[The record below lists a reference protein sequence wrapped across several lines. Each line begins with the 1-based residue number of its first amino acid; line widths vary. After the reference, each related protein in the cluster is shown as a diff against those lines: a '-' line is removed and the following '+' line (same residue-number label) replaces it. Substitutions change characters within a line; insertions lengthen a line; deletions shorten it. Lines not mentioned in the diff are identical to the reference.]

1 MPTEQAPVVQRAL
14 LLSEL
19 RRLRTAKHLSQEDVA
34 KALEWS
40 LSKVIRIEGGVSRLQ
55 ITDLKALL
63 DLYEVTNPEQVNEL
77 LSLARAARERG
88 YWSAYKNISDQ
99 GLLTYVGY
107 EAGASIIRE
116 AQGLV
121 IPGLLQTEE
130 YAWEITRSYIG
141 DSNNLVKDL
150 VDLRVERQ
158 EKVYGRNDPM
168 RQFYVWDEAVIR
180 RRVGGSENPALMPD
194 QLRHLAELAARPE
207 ITVEVITFETGA
219 HFGLKGPFIIL
230 QFDSELGD
238 VLYMES
244 TRRGDLTRGDP
255 ASAEEITSYREAFER
270 LRELSLGRERSAQ
283 LIREVA
289 EEMSRNKP
297 IKQ

>member
-1 MPTEQAPVVQRAL
+1 
-14 LLSEL
+14 
-19 RRLRTAKHLSQEDVA
+19 
-34 KALEWS
+34 
-40 LSKVIRIEGGVSRLQ
+40 
-55 ITDLKALL
+55 
-63 DLYEVTNPEQVNEL
+63 
-77 LSLARAARERG
+77 
-88 YWSAYKNISDQ
+88 
-99 GLLTYVGY
+99 
-107 EAGASIIRE
+107 
-116 AQGLV
+116 
-121 IPGLLQTEE
+121 LQTEE

-168 RQFYVWDEAVIR
+168 RQFYVLDEAVIR

>member
-19 RRLRTAKHLSQEDVA
+19 RRLGTAKHLSQEDVA

-63 DLYEVTNPEQVNEL
+63 DLYEVTNPEQVDEL
-77 LSLARAARERG
+77 LSLARSARERG

-150 VDLRVERQ
+150 VDLRMERQ

-168 RQFYVWDEAVIR
+168 RQLSSW
-180 RRVGGSENPALMPD
+180 M
-194 QLRHLAELAARPE
+194 RP
-207 ITVEVITFETGA
+207 
-219 HFGLKGPFIIL
+219 
-230 QFDSELGD
+230 
-238 VLYMES
+238 
-244 TRRGDLTRGDP
+244 
-255 ASAEEITSYREAFER
+255 
-270 LRELSLGRERSAQ
+270 
-283 LIREVA
+283 
-289 EEMSRNKP
+289 
-297 IKQ
+297 

>member
-168 RQFYVWDEAVIR
+168 RQFYVLDEAVIR